1 MSNKFQ
7 VNEMLK
13 KVLVMLGV
21 LTLAACTARQAADR
35 QAASQPI
42 PVRPELKTSA
52 DWDRNQ
58 IVGQTIYVPIYSH
71 IYIRDKSRILN
82 LTATLSIRNTDARNP
97 IRITSARYYG
107 THGVLVR
114 EYLNEP
120 LILAPM
126 ASTDFVVAEDDT
138 SGGSGANFIV
148 EWGAGVEVT
157 EPVVEAVMISTASQQ
172 GISFV
177 SIGRVIKVFTPETPG
192 K

>member
-1 MSNKFQ
+1 M
-7 VNEMLK
+7 
-13 KVLVMLGV
+13 
-21 LTLAACTARQAADR
+21 
-35 QAASQPI
+35 
-42 PVRPELKTSA
+42 KTSA

-82 LTATLSIRNTDARNP
+82 LTATLSIRNTDAQNP

-177 SIGRVIKVFTPETPG
+177 STGRVIKVFTPEPQG
-192 K
+192 R